1 MSIGGQNFYHNF
13 EQLIFFTFSGKN
25 VVVLNNEI
33 SFNFMHA
40 KEKGGQNLF
49 FPKKKSEKV
58 RKVFKTIEKHHL
70 DLKALAL
77 SLLKVLNSL
86 LKKCKC
92 M

>member
-1 MSIGGQNFYHNF
+1 MSIDGHNFYQNFD
-13 EQLIFFTFSGKN
+13 QLIFVTFSGKN

-40 KEKGGQNLF
+40 KKKRRPKSIF
-49 FPKKKSEKV
+49 SKKKSEKV